1 MKQDVEI
8 VLNRFKLKYNG
19 DNMGIVGIIILLGIA
34 FLLSNNKKKINYKLI
49 GWGLG
54 IQLSFALLILK
65 SPVGKPIFSQ
75 MDKAITKLI
84 SFSDAGSDF
93 LFRSFVPDVGF
104 HVGLINFAF
113 RALPTIIFFSSL
125 MCVLYHFGIIQYIV
139 KYIAKLMQ
147 KTMGTSG
154 SETLSVSANIFVGQT
169 EAPLMVKPFVNNM
182 TKSEL
187 MAVMTG
193 GFATAA
199 GGVLALYVM
208 WLQDIPG
215 IAGHLLAAS
224 VMSAPA
230 ALVIAKIIYPET
242 EKSDTLGDLNVNIK
256 SNDANALD
264 ALGRGATDGLKL
276 AANIAAMLVAFI
288 SFVAMINYILSFL
301 NTSLEDIM
309 GLFFKPLAY
318 TMGVPWSEAEIMG
331 TLMGKKLALT
341 ELIAYDDLRTYVL
354 NGEISKRTAVIAS
367 YALCGFANF
376 GSIGIQIGGLA
387 IMAPNRRKELS
398 LLAFKAMIGGALASW
413 ITACIAGILI

>member
-1 MKQDVEI
+1 
-8 VLNRFKLKYNG
+8 
-19 DNMGIVGIIILLGIA
+19 MGIIGIFTLLGIA
-34 FLLSNNKKKINYKLI
+34 FLLSNNKKKIDFRLVI
-49 GWGLG
+49 WGLS
-54 IQLSFALLILK
+54 IQILFALLILK
-65 SPVGKPIFSQ
+65 SPIGKPLFSQ

-93 LFRSFVPDVGF
+93 LFKSFIPDVGF

-113 RALPTIIFFSSL
+113 KALPTIIFFSSL
-125 MCVLYHFGIIQYIV
+125 MTVLYYYGIIQFVV

-169 EAPLMVKPFVNNM
+169 EAPLMVKPFINNM

-193 GFATAA
+193 GFSTAA

-208 WLQDIPG
+208 WLHDIPG

-242 EKSDTLGDLNVNIK
+242 TTSETLGDLKVSID

-276 AANIAAMLVAFI
+276 AANIAAMLVAFV
-288 SFVAMINYILSFL
+288 SFVAMVNYLLSFF
-301 NTSLEDIM
+301 NTSLENIM
-309 GLFFKPLAY
+309 GLFFKPLAF

-341 ELIAYDDLRTYVL
+341 ELIAYDDLRSYVI
-354 NGEISKRTAVIAS
+354 NEKISDRTAIIAS

-376 GSIGIQIGGLA
+376 GSIGIQIGGLS
-387 IMAPNRRKELS
+387 IMAPSRRKDLS
-398 LLAFKAMIGGALASW
+398 LMAFKAMIGGALASW
-413 ITACIAGILI
+413 ITACIAGILL